1 MDFSQMFY
9 PYLELH
15 ILLYDVFFGGLK
27 ETSVNLTEKVMVIL
41 CQDVIPFSLGYFLT
55 VQLVCVQFPAC
66 C

>member
-1 MDFSQMFY
+1 MFY
-9 PYLELH
+9 PYLELR
-15 ILLYDVFFGGLK
+15 ILFHDVFYGLK